1 MLFASRLSGVFWILV
16 HFTYFSG
23 VANTSLPAPESM
35 QDDVAAS
42 QATTTESGIQPKRKT
57 SVSLPEMLREVT
69 VEEFLQAIERVQ
81 ETQLVDNNSE
91 MESNDEMTDS
101 SDTREII

>member
-1 MLFASRLSGVFWILV
+1 
-16 HFTYFSG
+16 
-23 VANTSLPAPESM
+23 M

-81 ETQLVDNNSE
+81 ETQIVDNSE

>member
-1 MLFASRLSGVFWILV
+1 MV
-16 HFTYFSG
+16 
-23 VANTSLPAPESM
+23 
-35 QDDVAAS
+35 
-42 QATTTESGIQPKRKT
+42 IQGRKT

-69 VEEFLQAIERVQ
+69 VEEFLQAIERVR
-81 ETQLVDNNSE
+81 ETQIVDNSE

>member
-1 MLFASRLSGVFWILV
+1 
-16 HFTYFSG
+16 
-23 VANTSLPAPESM
+23 M
-35 QDDVAAS
+35 QD
-42 QATTTESGIQPKRKT
+42 ATTTESGIQPRRKT

>member
-1 MLFASRLSGVFWILV
+1 
-16 HFTYFSG
+16 
-23 VANTSLPAPESM
+23 M
-35 QDDVAAS
+35 QNDVAAS
-42 QATTTESGIQPKRKT
+42 TTESGMVIQGRKT

-81 ETQLVDNNSE
+81 ETQIVDNSE

>member
-1 MLFASRLSGVFWILV
+1 
-16 HFTYFSG
+16 
-23 VANTSLPAPESM
+23 M
-35 QDDVAAS
+35 QDDAVAS
-42 QATTTESGIQPKRKT
+42 TTVSGMVIQGHKT

-69 VEEFLQAIERVQ
+69 VEEFLQAIERVR
-81 ETQLVDNNSE
+81 ETQIVDNSE

>member
-1 MLFASRLSGVFWILV
+1 MHFA
-16 HFTYFSG
+16 YFSG
-23 VANTSLPAPESM
+23 VANTSLPAGSESM
-35 QDDVAAS
+35 QDDAVAS
-42 QATTTESGIQPKRKT
+42 TTESGMVIQGRKT

-69 VEEFLQAIERVQ
+69 VEEFLQAIERVR
-81 ETQLVDNNSE
+81 ETQIVDNSE